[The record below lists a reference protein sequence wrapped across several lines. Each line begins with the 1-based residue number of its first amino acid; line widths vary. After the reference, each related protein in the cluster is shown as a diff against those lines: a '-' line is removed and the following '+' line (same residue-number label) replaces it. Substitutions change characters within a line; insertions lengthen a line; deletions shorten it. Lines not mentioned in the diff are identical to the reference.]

1 MKKMILLLIFSIAFS
16 NVTNDGAT
24 LTLSD
29 GVSVYI
35 FGELVNNGTINN
47 EGYLEVGSLSGNG
60 SISGN
65 GSFVNLSVFMPG
77 DVNQDYELNIL
88 DVVLG
93 VNIILQ
99 MVEYTEEQLMLLD
112 YNNDGNSNVVDLVM
126 IVQTILTI
134 I

>member
-60 SISGN
+60 SISGS

>member
-1 MKKMILLLIFSIAFS
+1 MKKLIALLIFSIIFS

-60 SISGN
+60 SISGS